1 MQKKQKSFEGPV
13 LAEMVAFVAVA
24 DQLSFS
30 RASEQSGRDATFL
43 SRRVRAVEVRLG
55 VRRLERTTRT
65 VALTEAGRRYLER
78 ARAILDAIDEA
89 DREAGALATGEPR
102 GHLRLA
108 LPGSFGR
115 IWLAPLV
122 AEFLVA
128 YPKVTI
134 EAEFSNRFVDLIGEG
149 FDLAVRLG
157 ELGDS
162 RLIARRICD
171 RRRLLCAS
179 PAYLERAGT
188 PQQPEDLSDHAC
200 LVFSGIER
208 GPIWDMTN
216 ASGTRKRVTASGPY
230 VADDAE
236 ALVEAAAAGLGIL
249 LATDWLVAQAVRDG
263 RLVLV
268 LADWQIVD
276 EGAVYIVTPSGS
288 GAATKTR
295 AFSDWIVAHLS
306 RPPWQ
311 EILAGS
317 RDGEQS

>member
-1 MQKKQKSFEGPV
+1 MQNMQKSFDRPA
-13 LAEMVAFVAVA
+13 LAEMAAFVVVA

-30 RASEQSGRDATFL
+30 RAGEQSGCDATIL
-43 SRRVRAVEVRLG
+43 SRRVRALEMRLG
-55 VRRLERTTRT
+55 VRLLERTTRT
-65 VALTEAGRRYLER
+65 VALTEAGRRYLVR
-78 ARAILDAIDEA
+78 ARAILRAIDEA
-89 DREAGALATGEPR
+89 DREAGAFATGEPR

-115 IWLAPLV
+115 IWLAPLI
-122 AEFLVA
+122 AEFLVV
-128 YPKVTI
+128 YPRVTI

-162 RLIARRICD
+162 RLIARRICG

-179 PAYLERAGT
+179 PAYLARAGT
-188 PQQPEDLSDHAC
+188 PKRPEDLSDHAC

-208 GPIWDMTN
+208 GPIWDMTD
-216 ASGTRKRVTASGPY
+216 AFGTRKRVTASGPY

-236 ALVEAAAAGLGIL
+236 ALVEAATAGLGVL
-249 LATDWLVAQAVRDG
+249 LGTDWLVAQAVRQG
-263 RLVLV
+263 RLVPV

-276 EGAVYIVTPSGS
+276 EGAVYVVTPSGS

-295 AFSDWIVAHLS
+295 AFSDWVVTHLS
-306 RPPWQ
+306 SPPWQ
-311 EILAGS
+311 EMLAES
-317 RDGEQS
+317 REVEQR